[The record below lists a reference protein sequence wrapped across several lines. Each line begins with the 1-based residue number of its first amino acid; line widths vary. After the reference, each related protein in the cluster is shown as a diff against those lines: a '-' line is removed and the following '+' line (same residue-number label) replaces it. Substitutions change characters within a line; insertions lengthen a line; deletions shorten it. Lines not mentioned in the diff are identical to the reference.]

1 MSLTKEDSSDLSP
14 SVFVRGSKFRKSF
27 RIRHRFN
34 AKLPPAAIIFMK
46 SLEKNKVLD
55 KVSTFESVKSM
66 SIFYTTPVEAENHDE
81 LRTTST
87 TDDFDPLVEDDQKLI
102 KKSPILRRRSSI
114 KNLSGKKK
122 LKMSKLINLF
132 RK

>member
-34 AKLPPAAIIFMK
+34 AKLPPAALIFMK

-66 SIFYTTPVEAENHDE
+66 SIFYTTTVEVKSQDD
-81 LRTTST
+81 LRNAST
-87 TDDFDPLVEDDQKLI
+87 TDDYDHSTEDDQMLI